1 MNKIRK
7 ARRVMRDAFAEDPG
21 FRRGYQ
27 GNIAMAIYDHLY
39 AFGFIDLSNQNAYID
54 DCKKTADSIIKLI
67 FESGFDDEEDKPTR
81 PTPEFIDGLTFDTI
95 EVAQTVLDAEYPG
108 YTIEADNGLHI
119 VYDPN
124 HVSYA
129 AIQATRVAKTC
140 QGEKFEGY
148 DHALKD
154 LVE

>member
-1 MNKIRK
+1 MSNKIRN
-7 ARRVMRDAFAEDPG
+7 ARRVMKDAFAEDPD
-21 FRRGYQ
+21 FRHSYQ
-27 GNIAMAIYDHLY
+27 ANIAMAIYDHLE
-39 AFGFIDLSNQNAYID
+39 FKPAYLD
-54 DCKKTADSIIKLI
+54 KCNETADSIIKLI
-67 FESGFDDEEDKPTR
+67 FESGFDEEDKPAR
-81 PTPEFIDGLTFDTI
+81 PTSEFIDGLTFATI
-95 EVAQTVLDAEYPG
+95 EVAQMVLDTEYPG

-124 HVSYA
+124 HISYA
-129 AIQATRVAKTC
+129 AIHPKGVTRVAKTC

>member
-1 MNKIRK
+1 MSNKIQN
-7 ARRVMRDAFAEDPG
+7 ARRVMRDAFAEDPD
-21 FRRGYQ
+21 FRHGYQ
-27 GNIAMAIYDHLY
+27 ANIAMKIYDHLCG
-39 AFGFIDLSNQNAYID
+39 FGFIDSGNQNDYID
-54 DCKKTADSIIKLI
+54 GCNETADDIIKLI
-67 FESGFDDEEDKPTR
+67 FESNIDDKPAA
-81 PTPEFIDGLTFDTI
+81 PTQEFIDGLTFDTI

>member
-1 MNKIRK
+1 MSNKIRN
-7 ARRVMRDAFAEDPG
+7 ARRVMRDAFAEDPD
-21 FRRGYQ
+21 FRHSYQ
-27 GNIAMAIYDHLY
+27 ANIALAIYDNLKLE
-39 AFGFIDLSNQNAYID
+39 ALRDECNE
-54 DCKKTADSIIKLI
+54 TADTIIKLI
-67 FESGFDDEEDKPTR
+67 FESGFDDDMPTR
-81 PTPEFIDGLTFDTI
+81 PTPEFIDSLTFDTI
-95 EVAQTVLDAEYPG
+95 EVAQLVLDAEYPG

-129 AIQATRVAKTC
+129 AIQATREAKTS